1 MTTKSKIPP
10 TITLAQLYEA
20 QQQFFD
26 AYLIYKKI
34 LENNPDEEIEERM
47 IQAKKRIFIDSNLH
61 YQEITNLIFNK
72 EDKEYF
78 QIIPDENYQNFVNA
92 QNEGVDEP
100 EFIAEDFEE
109 DENDMS
115 DAEELEEIY
124 NPSNLPPFEDFT
136 SDQNTEDT
144 TLNFSQENPFQ
155 DPVPPQAKLKS
166 LNSSMTVSDLS
177 HFMLEALD
185 PNKKITDLTLADI
198 FKIVDSIKVKH

>member
-61 YQEITNLIFNK
+61 YQDITNMIFNT

-78 QIIPDENYQNFVNA
+78 QIIPDENYQNFINA
-92 QNEGVDEP
+92 QSEEAEEP

-124 NPSNLPPFEDFT
+124 NPADLPPFEDFT
-136 SDQNTEDT
+136 SDHEDEET
-144 TLNFSQENPFQ
+144 TINSQENPFQ
-155 DPVPPQAKLKS
+155 DPLAVQPKLKS

-177 HFMLEALD
+177 RFMIEALD